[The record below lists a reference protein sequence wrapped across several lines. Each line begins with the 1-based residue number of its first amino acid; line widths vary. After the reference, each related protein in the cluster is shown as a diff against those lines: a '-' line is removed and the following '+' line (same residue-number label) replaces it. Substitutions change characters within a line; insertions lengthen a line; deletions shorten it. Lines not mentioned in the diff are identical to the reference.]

1 MSVEA
6 RMNRLFRSD
15 GKCLKIAMDHGS
27 HNEVRFLS
35 GLEDFG
41 FTLQK
46 VAAASPDA
54 ILLSIGQAHR
64 LQTMRLDHK
73 PSLVLRCDLTNIYR
87 LPRPDHAFCRGIE
100 EPVQQALRLDAVA
113 VLYNLFFV
121 PDDSA
126 VYQQCLENICRAKSE
141 CERYGMPLVVEPLIL
156 DLDEDSGAYQISGDL
171 ERFKALARQT
181 VELGADVIKADPT
194 DAVEEYAAVVE
205 IAAGIP
211 LLPRGGDKVS
221 EEEILLRTSALMASG
236 ASGVV
241 YGRNVFQHKNTAGI
255 IRALNAIVHE
265 NASAEDALR
274 IIRGPSSMS

>member
-1 MSVEA
+1 MSVEV

-27 HNEVRFLS
+27 HNEVRFLA

-41 FTLQK
+41 GTLQK
-46 VAAASPDA
+46 VAGASPDA
-54 ILLSIGQAHR
+54 ILLSIGQAR
-64 LQTMRLDHK
+64 QLQTMRLDHK

-87 LPRPDHAFCRGIE
+87 VPCPDLPFCRGIE
-100 EPVQQALRLDAVA
+100 EPVEQALRLDAVA

-156 DLDEDSGAYQISGDL
+156 DLDEVNGAYQISGDL
-171 ERFKALARQT
+171 ERVKALVRQT

-194 DAVEEYAAVVE
+194 DSVEEYAAVVE
-205 IAAGIP
+205 VAAGIP
-211 LLPRGGDKVS
+211 LLPRGGDKVG
-221 EEEILLRTSALMASG
+221 EEEILVL
-236 ASGVV
+236 
-241 YGRNVFQHKNTAGI
+241 
-255 IRALNAIVHE
+255 
-265 NASAEDALR
+265 
-274 IIRGPSSMS
+274 

>member
-1 MSVEA
+1 MSIEA

-35 GLEDFG
+35 GLEDFDS
-41 FTLQK
+41 TLQK
-46 VAAASPDA
+46 VAAAGPDA

-64 LQTMRLDHK
+64 LQTMRLDQK
-73 PSLVLRCDLTNIYR
+73 PSLVLRCDLTNVYGV
-87 LPRPDHAFCRGIE
+87 PRPDHAFCRGIE

-121 PDDSA
+121 PDA
-126 VYQQCLENICRAKSE
+126 PTVYEQCLENICKAKPE
-141 CERYGMPLVVEPLIL
+141 CERYGIPLVVEPLIL
-156 DLDEDSGAYQISGDL
+156 DFDKDTGAYQISGDL
-171 ERFKALARQT
+171 ERCKALLRQA
-181 VELGADVIKADPT
+181 VELGADVVKADPT
-194 DAVEEYAAVVE
+194 DSVAEYAAVVK

-221 EEEILLRTSALMASG
+221 EEEIFLRTSALIASG

-241 YGRNVFQHKNTAGI
+241 YGRNVFQHENTAGI

-265 NASAEDALR
+265 DASAEDALGF
-274 IIRGPSSMS
+274 IRGSFSTG